1 MKRENKLSVEILAL
15 NVFSKINLE
24 ASYHWDSVI
33 IYLSIYLSNQVSR
46 AQSAYK
52 SKQKATKTKN
62 NTVTNIIDNHSIR
75 KHTGQSEKYMS
86 MHQEP

>member
-33 IYLSIYLSNQVSR
+33 IYLSIYLIKFPELKALTNQNKRQQKQYSNKHHR
-46 AQSAYK
+46 QS
-52 SKQKATKTKN
+52 
-62 NTVTNIIDNHSIR
+62 
-75 KHTGQSEKYMS
+75 
-86 MHQEP
+86 